1 MTLCSNEEESV
12 RRCLKDDSFK
22 GRVSLD
28 VLNLNITQM
37 DDLDLVASQTA
48 NRLRSR
54 NIIDEQIKK
63 IEALIESAEQYKK
76 ANLDNYLE
84 YYKYIKVSEQL
95 EVLERLKQAQYLN
108 EFRCSKYPLYGRN
121 LLAKLRGITNYKVL
135 KSDAYDDIVFSVD
148 RRSEEMGE
156 VIDKYSVITPKVVAV
171 DMKEQMIPVSTRTYV
186 QSAALDGTVD
196 NPFHQSQ
203 VKLSIAFPDKSL
215 LQFDCGKLQKL
226 AQLLQKLTS
235 EGHRALIFTQMTKVL
250 DILEQFL
257 NIHGYRYMRL
267 DGATKIEERQVLT
280 ETFNRDPKIP
290 VFILSTR
297 SGGLGIN
304 LTGADTVIFYDS
316 DWNPAMDKQCQDRCH
331 RIGQSRDVHIY
342 RFVSEYTI
350 ESNILKKANQKRHL
364 DNVVIQEGEFTTDY
378 FGKFSVRDLVADT
391 SIAVEVPDKPIDQGN
406 GNMEKLLAQAEDEAD
421 RVAANAAMRE
431 VAIDDEDFDEEK
443 NNGTTNGPVRDKLS
457 STMNDIGTG
466 QNTRRTEDED
476 FDEGIGHIDE
486 YMLRFIADGY
496 YD

>member
-1 MTLCSNEEESV
+1 M
-12 RRCLKDDSFK
+12 
-22 GRVSLD
+22 
-28 VLNLNITQM
+28 
-37 DDLDLVASQTA
+37 
-48 NRLRSR
+48 
-54 NIIDEQIKK
+54 
-63 IEALIESAEQYKK
+63 
-76 ANLDNYLE
+76 
-84 YYKYIKVSEQL
+84 
-95 EVLERLKQAQYLN
+95 
-108 EFRCSKYPLYGRN
+108 
-121 LLAKLRGITNYKVL
+121 AKLRGITNYKVL

-186 QSAALDGTVD
+186 QLAALDGTVD